1 MQESESSASEKYS
14 GPLEIEID
22 EIPSVKL
29 QSIELPSDASA
40 FRKFA
45 IGTKKREFILTE
57 DWKISVKGMDAST
70 GLDGVITI
78 PAKRNGEQI
87 RFDGAS
93 VPVPWLISFLSIGSL
108 RPLGVMLIPSIV
120 HDHAFMFGELLVSKT
135 KDDAPV
141 RVEVKRHDADTLF
154 YRMIKTFNG
163 DPVTAWLAY
172 GAVRLGWLFGV
183 KYNGHRRGGKPPIMI
198 IGFALLALASLG
210 FVLIPNSYVPGP
222 KKLSPKWLTDLVS
235 HTFSPEAVADFT
247 DRVAGLATFSVLLY
261 IGIYLLSL
269 FSLWRFKRAKERAEQ
284 EARS

>member
-1 MQESESSASEKYS
+1 MQESESIASEKYC

-45 IGTKKREFILTE
+45 IGTRKRKFILTE
-57 DWKISVKGMDAST
+57 DWKISVKGMDTST
-70 GLDGVITI
+70 SLDGVITI
-78 PAKRNGEQI
+78 PAERNGEQI

-93 VPVPWLISFLSIGSL
+93 VPFPWLISFLSIGSL

-120 HDHAFMFGELLVSKT
+120 HDYAFMFGELLVSKT
-135 KDDAPV
+135 KDEAPV

-163 DPVTAWLAY
+163 DPVTARLAY
-172 GAVRLGWLFGV
+172 VAVRLGWLFGV
-183 KYNGHRRGGKPPIMI
+183 KYNGYGRGGKPPIMI
-198 IGFALLALASLG
+198 IGVASLVLASLG

-222 KKLSPKWLTDLVS
+222 KKLSPKWLSDLVS
-235 HTFSPEAVADFT
+235 QFFSPEAVADFT
-247 DRVAGLATFSVLLY
+247 GRVAGLVTFSVLLY
-261 IGIYLLSL
+261 VGIYLLSL
-269 FSLWRFKRAKERAEQ
+269 FSLWRFMRENERGE
-284 EARS
+284 